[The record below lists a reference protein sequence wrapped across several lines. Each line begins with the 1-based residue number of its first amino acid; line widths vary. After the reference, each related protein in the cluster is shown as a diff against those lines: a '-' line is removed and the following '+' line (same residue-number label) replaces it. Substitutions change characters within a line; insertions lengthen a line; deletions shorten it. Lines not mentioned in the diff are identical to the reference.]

1 MRLFSSPAKQ
11 SVHLW
16 RVKVKGEL
24 MQISTESI
32 KCLREQTAAGIMECK
47 RALEQAGGDLNAA
60 ADILRERGHAIAKKK
75 EAREATQGLIE
86 CYVHAGGK
94 IGALVELNCESDFVA
109 RTPEFK
115 ELAHDL
121 ALQIVACNPLAVDA
135 EDVGVGSPVAQEQ
148 CLLLQPFIRDTNRT
162 VKDIITDLVIKVRE
176 NIRVRR
182 FVRFELGS
190 E

>member
-1 MRLFSSPAKQ
+1 
-11 SVHLW
+11 
-16 RVKVKGEL
+16 
-24 MQISTESI
+24 MQITTESI
-32 KCLREQTAAGIMECK
+32 KCLREQTSAGIMECK
-47 RALEQAGGDLNAA
+47 RALEQAGGDVEAA
-60 ADILRERGHAIAKKK
+60 ASILRERGHAIARKK
-75 EAREATQGLIE
+75 EMREATQGLIE

-121 ALQIVACNPLAVDA
+121 ALQVVATRPLV
-135 EDVGVGSPVAQEQ
+135 VGVEDIGEGISEEQ
-148 CLLLQPFIRDTNRT
+148 CLLQQPFIRDASRT

-176 NIRVRR
+176 NIKVRR